1 MKIKKIILYILT
13 CLLASCGQE
22 EPLLV
27 KQIISNEMV
36 TILPNLKNPLIK
48 DSIPISIPTEFE
60 LTKNSSKI
68 IDVDIFYLVDGKR
81 LLDDF
86 VDYQIYNKRNK
97 TKPIHTLLP
106 YLSSTKSINII
117 IKERN
122 HLISKN
128 DAKKLLEKYNIN
140 RSLDNLKFGDTIK
153 LITYDKF
160 SKENKAMI
168 EGFNKVGDSIVF
180 GVWLKG
186 QEKVY
191 IKKEINWKL

>member
-1 MKIKKIILYILT
+1 MKKIILYVLT
-13 CLLASCGQE
+13 YLLASCEGK
-22 EPLLV
+22 EPILV

-81 LLDDF
+81 LLDDLI
-86 VDYQIYNKRNK
+86 DYQVYNKKNK
-97 TKPIHTLLP
+97 TKPIHTLIP

-160 SKENKAMI
+160 SKENKSMI
-168 EGFNKVGDSIVF
+168 ECFSNVSDSIVF
-180 GVWLKG
+180 GVWLKNK
-186 QEKVY
+186 EKVY